1 MSDGGWAADNEP
13 PLLSITLAQ
22 LNPTVGDIAGNA
34 RKALEARA
42 RAAEDGAD
50 LVVLP
55 ELFLIGYPPEDLVL
69 RRSVLAACERELA
82 GLAAATADGGPAL
95 FVPAPRRAPGGEG
108 VENAAFFLADGHI
121 VASQAKVELPNYGVF
136 DEKRVFHPGPLP
148 APIEF
153 RGVKIG
159 CLICEDMWVPRVAE
173 HLAQHG
179 ADLLLV
185 PNGSPF
191 ELGKRRRRHEL
202 AAERARHTNL
212 PLIYLNQVGGQD
224 ELVFDG
230 DSFVVDRSGRII
242 ATMPRFAEAT
252 ATLEWRRNAH
262 GLECLSLGADEVGEA
277 DDDLADVWQAM
288 VLGLR
293 DYVRKT
299 GFPGVVLGLSGG
311 IDSALSLAVAVD
323 ALGADRV
330 RAVRLPSKYTSQQSM
345 DDATDIAGR
354 LGVTLDTVPIA
365 DTVAALEST
374 LGTNVGELNDLTTQ
388 NLQART
394 RGVLLMALSNQLG
407 LMLLTT
413 GNKSEMS
420 VGYATLYGDM
430 CGGYSVLKDVYKTM
444 VFDLARWR
452 NLHRPPGA
460 LGPQGA
466 VIPEATIARPPTA
479 ELKPGQTDQD
489 SLPPYEELDRILHM
503 LIEEELPIAEI
514 VARGEREAVVRRIQR
529 MLYAAEYK
537 RRQAPPG
544 VKITPRNLSR
554 DRRWPIA
561 NGWRE

>member
-1 MSDGGWAADNEP
+1 MSSSGSFNNEA

-22 LNPTVGDIAGNA
+22 LNPTVGDVVGNA
-34 RKALEARA
+34 AKALEARA

-50 LVVLP
+50 LVMLP
-55 ELFLIGYPPEDLVL
+55 ELFLLGYPPEDLVL
-69 RRSVLAACERELA
+69 RRSVLAACEREIA
-82 GLAAATADGGPAL
+82 KLAASTADGGPAL
-95 FVPAPRRAPGGEG
+95 FVPAPRRAADGEG
-108 VENAAFFLADGHI
+108 IENAAFFLADGKI
-121 VASQAKVELPNYGVF
+121 LASQAKVELPNYGVF
-136 DEKRVFHPGPLP
+136 DDARVFRPGALP
-148 APIEF
+148 DPITF
-153 RGVKIG
+153 RGVRIG
-159 CLICEDMWVPRVAE
+159 CLICEDMWLPRVAD
-173 HLAQHG
+173 HLAKHG
-179 ADLLLV
+179 AELLLV

-202 AAERARHTNL
+202 AAERARAANL
-212 PLIYLNQVGGQD
+212 PLVYLNQVGGQD

-230 DSFVVDRSGRII
+230 DSFVVDRTGRIV
-242 ATMPRFAEAT
+242 ATLPRFAEAT
-252 ATLEWRRNAH
+252 ATIEFRRGDA
-262 GLECLSLGADEVGEA
+262 GIECLSLGADEVGED

-299 GFPGVVLGLSGG
+299 GFPGIVLGLSGG

-323 ALGADRV
+323 ALGAQNV

-345 DDATDIAGR
+345 DDAQENADR
-354 LGVTLDTVPIA
+354 LGVQLDTVPIVE
-365 DTVAALEST
+365 TVAALEHT
-374 LGTNVGELNDLTTQ
+374 LDETAGALNDLTAQ

-444 VFDLARWR
+444 VFDLAKWR
-452 NLHRPPGA
+452 NTHRPPGA
-460 LGPQGA
+460 LGPNGV
-466 VIPEATIARPPTA
+466 VIPEAIIVRPPSA
-479 ELKPGQTDQD
+479 ELKPDQTDQD
-489 SLPPYEELDRILHM
+489 NLPPYDQLDRILHM
-503 LIEEELPIAEI
+503 LIEDELPVADI
-514 VARGEREAVVRRIQR
+514 VAAGEPEAIVRRVQK